1 MASILKVD
9 ALQGITAA
17 GDITVTDGAATL
29 NMQSGL
35 NKMWI
40 SYEGIANSVFDS
52 LNVGSVTDVSTGQ
65 YRYNFSNNFNVA
77 ESYSSAMSVVTQSS
91 PYMGSYTLHDNHL
104 TSSIEVR
111 PARNTSGSQVD
122 VGNTTMN
129 CCGDLA

>member
-1 MASILKVD
+1 MSEIKTDKLTGV
-9 ALQGITAA
+9 GAA
-17 GDITVTDGAATL
+17 DNITVTDGATTFK
-29 NMQSGL
+29 MQSGL

-40 SYEGIANSVFDS
+40 SYEGIANSIFDS

-91 PYMGSYTLHDNHL
+91 PYMGSYTLHDNAL

-111 PARNTSGSQVD
+111 PARNTSGSQLD
-122 VGNTTMN
+122 VNNTTMN